1 MTRDPCVTR
10 KSRGP
15 GTSRKRRDTVVWHD
29 SSQEDPEVIRMSQ
42 WAEIRQM
49 PVVDGVPK
57 KQIAERVGVDIKTV
71 RRAVAPAATWGE
83 AHPWL
88 P

>member
-1 MTRDPCVTR
+1 M
-10 KSRGP
+10 
-15 GTSRKRRDTVVWHD
+15 WHD

-57 KQIAERVGVDIKTV
+57 KQIAERLGVDIKTV